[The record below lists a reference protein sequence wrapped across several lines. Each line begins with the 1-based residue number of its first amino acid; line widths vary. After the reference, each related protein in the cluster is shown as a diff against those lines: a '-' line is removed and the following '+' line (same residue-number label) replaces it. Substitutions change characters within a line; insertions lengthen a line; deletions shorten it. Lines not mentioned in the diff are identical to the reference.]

1 MCLSKTTLIRRLDF
15 QPFSR
20 VVIEP
25 SHDVTRFVRGKPVQV
40 AALGGI
46 LASQTIG

>member
-1 MCLSKTTLIRRLDF
+1 MCLRKTALIQRLDF
-15 QPFSR
+15 PSFSR
-20 VVIEP
+20 MVIEP